1 TLKGARRN
9 AAIKEAVFL
18 LLGVFGLAALDG
30 KRVLLDLDGHVVF
43 AETGDRH
50 SHAIGV
56 FTGALDIVGRVG
68 LRRIIEA
75 GQRIEQAEHPVKAD
89 RRAIKRAEIKTTH
102 LLVLLQKRRGS
113 RASETRRWA
122 GCQALT
128 DPYGV

>member
-1 TLKGARRN
+1 
-9 AAIKEAVFL
+9 
-18 LLGVFGLAALDG
+18 
-30 KRVLLDLDGHVVF
+30 
-43 AETGDRH
+43 
-50 SHAIGV
+50 
-56 FTGALDIVGRVG
+56 IVGRVG

-128 DPYGV
+128 DPYGVRTFEVGTEAWGFKPGCGKNERQMNRRFGRRSAAIAMMATYRDRWKAHLVLRTSR